1 MYTKSEVQNPKL
13 AHELAEEKKKN
24 KAQVL
29 SKTRS
34 RHSQMSDNRVK
45 EEKGNSRKSRRGE
58 KESSGSKI

>member
-13 AHELAEEKKKN
+13 AHELAEGKKKKN

-34 RHSQMSDNRVK
+34 RHGQMSDNRVK
-45 EEKGNSRKSRRGE
+45 RK
-58 KESSGSKI
+58 KEI

>member
-45 EEKGNSRKSRRGE
+45 EEKGKIKKSGRDEEGE
-58 KESSGSKI
+58 C